1 MPAHVVRPFAK
12 ALFCCYLSYT
22 SHSPGSRSVF
32 RWGSQDSENGII
44 CLKPHKLVRIRALCF
59 QSLGS
64 FVQTALTPCPR
75 DSLARGHGPR
85 SLWHSCSFRRA
96 LWDLLGFPIHG
107 GQPRPSVKQ
116 TFFGPHRWDE
126 VVASVLHHGP
136 WLPLRLPCGKE
147 TFGGQFTLSAFPHC
161 VILVI
166 ELCASPLSPPTPF
179 SPCVSFQMKDP
190 FLHL

>member
-1 MPAHVVRPFAK
+1 MCLHT
-12 ALFCCYLSYT
+12 LSGPLPKLYSKVT
-22 SHSPGSRSVF
+22 
-32 RWGSQDSENGII
+32 QASEDQSS
-44 CLKPHKLVRIRALCF
+44 LL

-75 DSLARGHGPR
+75 DSLTRGQGPR

-96 LWDLLGFPIHG
+96 LWDLLGFPMHG

-136 WLPLRLPCGKE
+136 WLPLRLPCEKE
-147 TFGGQFTLSAFPHC
+147 PSWWPFHSVGFPTLRDPGDRTLCFSTFISHPFTLRVFPNERSF
-161 VILVI
+161 LP
-166 ELCASPLSPPTPF
+166 PLTDTQSCLNHSSSTDG
-179 SPCVSFQMKDP
+179 QQ
-190 FLHL
+190 